1 MKEIREKIIQNY
13 IDGYN
18 EFNVEKM
25 TADMHGDVVFQ
36 NIQNGEV
43 NLTLNGIAAFR
54 EQAEQ
59 VKSFFDSRKQKTRAI
74 KHDGDKVEIEID
86 YSAVLAIEFSSGMK
100 KGEKVELTGKS
111 VFKFIDNKIIEL
123 TDIS

>member
-18 EFNVEKM
+18 EFDVEKM
-25 TADMHGDVVFQ
+25 TTDMHDDVVFQ

-43 NLTLNGIAAFR
+43 NLTLNGIAAFKR
-54 EQAEQ
+54 QAEQ
-59 VKSFFDSRKQKTRAI
+59 VKLFFDSREQKTTAI
-74 KHDGDKVEIEID
+74 RHDGDKVEIAID
-86 YSAVLAIEFSSGMK
+86 YSAVLAVDLPNGMK
-100 KGEKVELTGKS
+100 KGEKLELTGKS
-111 VFKFIDNKIIEL
+111 VFKFMDNKIIEL